1 MPSTVCQQHDAVNQK
16 STRIHT
22 FTLALPCTAAYQSS
36 DCGSVSGD
44 WEELAKTCA
53 VTGHVRKQAVPK
65 HFRTPLLAADEHFSE
80 RLSSSGL
87 ARNKNPTQE
96 ASQSVHQ
103 FDTFTRTCT
112 ERQTDRQIYWLD
124 SARYIKKHSYAHTHR
139 HPGHPQMQGH
149 MCIYVRMY
157 VRRQA
162 GRQAGRKGR
171 CVGSQVRVCM
181 HVRMYVCRN
190 GEASPNPPPP
200 PPPMVPPLHPHM
212 LMAPLWPVVWCAR
225 ALLCGLCSPPHP
237 LWCGVVWRAW
247 VV

>member
-87 ARNKNPTQE
+87 ARNKNPTKE

-103 FDTFTRTCT
+103 FDTFTRSFDR
-112 ERQTDRQIYWLD
+112 ELAHAQRDRQTG
-124 SARYIKKHSYAHTHR
+124 RYTGWIRRDTSKNIVMHTRTDIQDIHKCKVTCVYMYA
-139 HPGHPQMQGH
+139 
-149 MCIYVRMY
+149 CMY
-157 VRRQA
+157 A
-162 GRQAGRKGR
+162 GRQAGRQEGEVCR
-171 CVGSQVRVCM
+171 QSGTCVHACTYVCM
-181 HVRMYVCRN
+181 
-190 GEASPNPPPP
+190 
-200 PPPMVPPLHPHM
+200 
-212 LMAPLWPVVWCAR
+212 
-225 ALLCGLCSPPHP
+225 
-237 LWCGVVWRAW
+237 
-247 VV
+247 

>member
-87 ARNKNPTQE
+87 ARNKNPTKE

-103 FDTFTRTCT
+103 FDTFTRSFDRSLSCMRSFTRTCT
-112 ERQTDRQIYWLD
+112 ERQTDRQIDWLD
-124 SARYIKKHSYAHTHR
+124 SARYIKKT
-139 HPGHPQMQGH
+139 
-149 MCIYVRMY
+149 
-157 VRRQA
+157 
-162 GRQAGRKGR
+162 
-171 CVGSQVRVCM
+171 
-181 HVRMYVCRN
+181 
-190 GEASPNPPPP
+190 
-200 PPPMVPPLHPHM
+200 
-212 LMAPLWPVVWCAR
+212 
-225 ALLCGLCSPPHP
+225 
-237 LWCGVVWRAW
+237 
-247 VV
+247 